1 MTMNSLYTKINTDWN
16 ENFIGYSA
24 LAIILSTCVGSIAVM
39 TTMMQ
44 GTGVSQMIQ
53 LILVV
58 SACSAHN
65 ASILTVQKPSIV
77 LKLLVLSVIVSVLV
91 IALGLVIIS

>member
-1 MTMNSLYTKINTDWN
+1 MNTIYAKINTEWN

-44 GTGVSQMIQ
+44 GNGIAQMIQ
-53 LILVV
+53 IFFVV
-58 SACSAHN
+58 AACSAHN
-65 ASILTVQKPSIV
+65 ASILTVQKP
-77 LKLLVLSVIVSVLV
+77 KLVLNLLMISLIVSLLT
-91 IALGLVIIS
+91 IAVGLLF

>member
-1 MTMNSLYTKINTDWN
+1 MNALYVKISRDWD

-44 GTGVSQMIQ
+44 GNGIFQMIQ
-53 LILVV
+53 IFLVV
-58 SACSAHN
+58 AACSAHN
-65 ASILTVQKPSIV
+65 ASILTVQKPKLV
-77 LKLLVLSVIVSVLV
+77 LQLLITSLLVSMMTILIGFIV
-91 IALGLVIIS
+91 